1 MRGGVNARE
10 MAVGGTLG
18 RLRSYS
24 SDANIE
30 PMDSPPHPR
39 PTLADGWTRKRRY
52 HHGNLAPSALARGRQ
67 IVALHGP
74 CALSLR
80 GLARDLGVTAT
91 SLVRLFGNLAG
102 MRAAVAESALG
113 LLLVE
118 ARVVSGQPVA
128 LQQAAG
134 RWVAFAATHAN
145 LYRLASGEGWHAP
158 GSARGGLHGML
169 TVSSPRRALE
179 TALGA
184 RRDPERAAYLAST
197 IHGLALARIDG
208 LTGPDTERALARA
221 LRTPRG

>member
-1 MRGGVNARE
+1 
-10 MAVGGTLG
+10 
-18 RLRSYS
+18 
-24 SDANIE
+24 
-30 PMDSPPHPR
+30 MDTTTPHPQ
-39 PTLADGWTRKRRY
+39 PTVADGWTRKRRY

-67 IVALHGP
+67 IVALFGP

-102 MRAAVAESALG
+102 MRAAVAESALE

-128 LQQAAG
+128 LQHAAG

-145 LYRLASGEGWHAP
+145 LYRLVSGEGWHAP
-158 GSARGGLHGML
+158 GSAVRGLHGML
-169 TVSSPRRALE
+169 TVASPRRALE

-184 RRDPERAAYLAST
+184 RRDPDRATYLASA

-221 LRTPRG
+221 LRVPRG